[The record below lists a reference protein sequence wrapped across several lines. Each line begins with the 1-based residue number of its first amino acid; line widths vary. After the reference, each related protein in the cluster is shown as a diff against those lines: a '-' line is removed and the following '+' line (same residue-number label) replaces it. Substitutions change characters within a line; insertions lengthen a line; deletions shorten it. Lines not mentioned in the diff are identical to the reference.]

1 LNVIQTG
8 KDNRPHLIALDSP
21 KNLYINGITLHNS
34 PQYHIIIG
42 NALNTTIS
50 NVVIKVNLIFNS
62 SLAATFPLNTDG
74 IDITGKD
81 VYFRNLSI
89 ENYDDAVG
97 IKPSNAQSLWSNCTE
112 NVLVEDS
119 YVKYGVGKKI

>member
-1 LNVIQTG
+1 M
-8 KDNRPHLIALDSP
+8 
-21 KNLYINGITLHNS
+21 
-34 PQYHIIIG
+34 
-42 NALNTTIS
+42 
-50 NVVIKVNLIFNS
+50 
-62 SLAATFPLNTDG
+62 AATFPLNTDG

-119 YVKYGVGKKI
+119 YVKYGVGKKYLIICIQIITNILKISIIIIAHDL